1 MSIIRAHEWPQTV
14 IETDVAI
21 VGAGPAGLTL
31 AAELQGDCVVI
42 ESGTR
47 RLNVKEHHLFKSI
60 NTGEATNVDSLR
72 VRGIGGA
79 SLRWTGRCIPL
90 DRYDFE
96 DRDWISDN
104 PWPVSF
110 DELEPWFES
119 AARLLGL
126 TLPNDRLKHL
136 LDELAQMTKRNGFF
150 RPCHW
155 LFADKEPEGIL
166 RFGDHFGKAFAGQ
179 RKSLLYDAHCI
190 GMVAD
195 GSGVQALRVINRAGR
210 LLTVKAKR
218 FVIASGCVESI
229 RLLLDCAR
237 DNPSLLGSVEGW
249 LGRGFMQHLR
259 LDAGAILASTEQ
271 FAKLQQLINV
281 ARFKQGG
288 SYESGL
294 ALEPDFAR
302 SRRLGNASIF
312 LNYMPYDNLSPLD
325 LLPRIQARFAHRT
338 PNLRR
343 GTAIVTI
350 DTEQAVCQSSYIA
363 LADEKDI
370 HGRPRA
376 KVNWTIADVDKAT
389 GFETMR
395 AFSGFL
401 RANGLGEL
409 IEAEGVSA
417 ASILP
422 GNRRDSNHQLGGTR
436 MSLTAQTGVVD
447 PQLKVHN
454 TDNLWVVGGSVFATG
469 GHANPTQ
476 VIVALAQRL
485 AAHLQQKSAQA

>member
-1 MSIIRAHEWPQTV
+1 MSIIRAQEWPQTV

-31 AAELQGDCVVI
+31 AAELQGDCLVI
-42 ESGTR
+42 ESGLQ
-47 RLNVKEHHLFKSI
+47 RLNLNEHHLFRSI
-60 NTGEATNVDSLR
+60 STGETTNVDSLR
-72 VRGIGGA
+72 ARGIGGA

-90 DRYDFE
+90 DRYTFE
-96 DRDWISDN
+96 DRDWISDT

-110 DELEPWFES
+110 DEFEPWFES

-126 TLPNDRLKHL
+126 TSPNDRLMRL
-136 LDELAQMTKRNGFF
+136 LDDLAQMTRKSGFF

-155 LFADKEPEGIL
+155 LFADRAPEGIL
-166 RFGDHFGKAFAGQ
+166 RFGDHFAKSFTGQ
-179 RKSLLYDAHCI
+179 CKSLLYDAHCV

-195 GSGVQALRVINRAGR
+195 GSRVQALKIIDRAGR
-210 LLTVKAKR
+210 LLMVKAKR

-237 DNPSLLGSVEGW
+237 DNSFLLGPVKGW

-259 LDAGAILASTEQ
+259 LDAGAIFVSAEQ
-271 FAKLQQLINV
+271 FSKLQQLINV
-281 ARFKQGG
+281 ARFKQAG

-294 ALEPDFAR
+294 VLDPNFAR
-302 SRRLGNASIF
+302 SRRLGNASVFI
-312 LNYMPYDNLSPLD
+312 NYVPCNELSPVD
-325 LLPRIQARFAHRT
+325 LLERLQARLAHRT
-338 PNLRR
+338 PILRH
-343 GTAIVTI
+343 GTPIVTI
-350 DTEQAVCQSSYIA
+350 DTEQAVCQSSYVA
-363 LADEKDI
+363 LADEMDM
-370 HGRPRA
+370 HGHPRA
-376 KVNWTIADVDKAT
+376 RVNWTIADVDKAT

-395 AFSGFL
+395 AFGVFL
-401 RANGLGEL
+401 RDNGLGEL

-417 ASILP
+417 TSVLIE
-422 GNRRDSNHQLGGTR
+422 NRRDSNHQLGGTR

-447 PQLKVHN
+447 PQLKVHK

-476 VIVALAQRL
+476 TIVALAQRL
-485 AAHLQQKSAQA
+485 AVHLQRQSVRA